1 MGNITDQPVF
11 GNYSQKENQVTCALL
26 KILEADEDETL
37 LQALLQEIGGDSL
50 PEKTLKIETQE
61 KNPNGRSV
69 PDGHLSCRYA
79 FDIYIESKRGT
90 DIDQTQLNEHIKLLD
105 TDKNVV
111 LIYITQHIEKPNV
124 LPEEVL
130 WANWTKIYEIIN
142 RVHEE
147 GVSPVMDYLIEQ
159 FYLLLRS
166 LNLYDDSKN
175 RVIIVGGSWGE
186 QVALEYGFY
195 ACQADRSFKKA
206 KYIAFYHQHRICH
219 LFEIEGEPISNVDIR
234 TLTDMVPDKYFQVKD
249 PNYDGLRTFFKLKLV
264 KEFSPAIINDKESST
279 GKPVAFTQKQ
289 TYTTYEKIMKAKTTS
304 DLK

>member
-1 MGNITDQPVF
+1 MGNITDQSVF

-26 KILEADEDETL
+26 KILEADEDEAL
-37 LQALLQEIGGDSL
+37 LQALLREIGGECL
-50 PEKTLKIETQE
+50 PEKTLKIETQG
-61 KNPNGRSV
+61 KNPYGRSV
-69 PDGHLSCRYA
+69 PDGHLSCHYA
-79 FDIYIESKRGT
+79 FDIYIESKLGTIIDRG
-90 DIDQTQLNEHIKLLD
+90 QLVEHTQLLE
-105 TDKNVV
+105 TDKNVK
-111 LIYITQHIEKPNV
+111 LIYITQHSERPNI

-130 WANWTKIYEIIN
+130 WTNWTKIYEIVN
-142 RVHEE
+142 RVHED
-147 GVSPVMDYLIEQ
+147 GVNPVMDYLIEQ

-166 LNLYDDSKN
+166 LKLYDDSKN

-206 KYIAFYHQHRICH
+206 KYIAFYHQHRICY
-219 LFEIEGEPISNVDIR
+219 LFEIEGEPISNVNIR
-234 TLTDMVPDKYFQVKD
+234 TLTDIVPEEYFLVKD
-249 PNYDGLRTFFKLKLV
+249 PNYEGERTFFKLKKA
-264 KEFSPAIINDKESST
+264 KEFSPAIKNDKESCT